1 NCTPRESSVVCR
13 FLILKALSFKAVYL
27 HWISWSKQG
36 AHETVTAFHYPVF
49 VRFNSSHG
57 FPVEL
62 GLDASILQLK
72 EAVAQRQGVPADE
85 LRVIFAGR
93 ELSNDLTLQNCD
105 LVQQSIV
112 HIVQNLQKN
121 SDKDETEDNHAGGIL
136 KTLERVPESLTRIDL
151 SSSILPSLSAGL
163 AVILDTKEPNISPPS
178 EKSGAA
184 SYNSFYVFCK
194 NFCQAVKPG
203 KLRVRCN
210 ECKQG
215 TLTLARGPSCWDDV
229 LIPNRIT
236 GVCQSPDC
244 SGNVAEFYF
253 KCGAHPTTD
262 SETSVALNLVT
273 TNSRGITCITCTDI
287 RSPVLVF
294 QCMHRHV
301 ICLDCFH
308 LYCVTMLN
316 DRQFI
321 YDPDLGYSLPCVA
334 GCPDSLIKEVHHFRI
349 LGEEQYNRYQRYGA
363 EECVLQM
370 GGLLCPTPSC
380 GAGLLPEP
388 EVRKIV
394 CEPGNGIGCGFVF
407 CRECKEEY
415 HEGECSSFLS
425 TQGAVAR
432 KGYVVD
438 ENAAMQARWEEAS
451 KETIKKTTKPCPNCH
466 IPVEKN
472 GGCMHMKC
480 PRPQCRFEWCW
491 NCGLEWNRTCMG
503 NHWFD

>member
-1 NCTPRESSVVCR
+1 GRRSPTGTGGLAAAFSTTIPRADGQTARAGRQTDSGP
-13 FLILKALSFKAVYL
+13 
-27 HWISWSKQG
+27 HHSK
-36 AHETVTAFHYPVF
+36 
-49 VRFNSSHG
+49 FNSSHG

-62 GLDASILQLK
+62 RSDASILQLK
-72 EAVAQRQGVPADE
+72 EVVAQRLAVPADQ
-85 LRVIFAGR
+85 LRVIFAGK

-105 LVQQSIV
+105 LTQQSIV
-112 HIVQNLQKN
+112 HIVQSPQKSSQKN
-121 SDKDETEDNHAGGIL
+121 DEAENKHAGGIL
-136 KTLERVPESLTRIDL
+136 KTLERESESLTRVDL

-163 AVILDTKEPNISPPS
+163 AVILDTTKPSISLPS
-178 EKSGAA
+178 EKSGAD

-203 KLRVRCN
+203 KLRVRCSV
-210 ECKQG
+210 CKQG

-236 GVCQSPDC
+236 GVCQSQRC
-244 SGNVAEFYF
+244 NGTIAEFYF

-273 TNSRGITCITCTDI
+273 TNSRSITCITCTDI

-321 YDPDLGYSLPCVA
+321 HDLELGYSLPCVA
-334 GCPDSLIKEVHHFRI
+334 GCPDSLIKELHHFRI

-370 GGLLCPTPSC
+370 GGVLCPTPGC

-388 EVRKIV
+388 GVRKIV
-394 CEPGNGIGCGFVF
+394 CETGNGLGCGFVF

-415 HEGECSSFLS
+415 HEGECSSLLS
-425 TQGAVAR
+425 TQGAMAQ

-438 ENAAMQARWEEAS
+438 EHAARQARWEEAS
-451 KETIKKTTKPCPNCH
+451 RETIKKTTKPCPNCH

-480 PRPQCRFEWCW
+480 PRPQCKFEWCW

-503 NHWFD
+503 DHWFD

>member
-1 NCTPRESSVVCR
+1 MSMRNHQE
-13 FLILKALSFKAVYL
+13 
-27 HWISWSKQG
+27 
-36 AHETVTAFHYPVF
+36 VF

-57 FPVEL
+57 FPVEV
-62 GLDASILQLK
+62 GSDSSILQLK
-72 EAVAQRQGVPADE
+72 EAVAQRQGVPADQ

-105 LVQQSIV
+105 LAQQSIV
-112 HIVQNLQKN
+112 HIVQSPQN
-121 SDKDETEDNHAGGIL
+121 SSQNNEKTEDSCVGGVL
-136 KTLERVPESLTRIDL
+136 KALKREPKSLTRIDL
-151 SSSILPSLSAGL
+151 STSILPSVSAGL
-163 AVILDTKEPNISPPS
+163 AVILDPRKSSASPPA

-203 KLRVRCN
+203 KLRVRCSV
-210 ECKQG
+210 CKQG

-229 LIPNRIT
+229 LIPNRIG
-236 GVCQSPDC
+236 GVCQFQGC
-244 SGNVAEFYF
+244 NGNVAEFYF
-253 KCGAHPTTD
+253 KCGAHPTAD

-273 TNSRGITCITCTDI
+273 TNSRCITCITCTDI

-294 QCMHRHV
+294 QCVHRHV

-316 DRQFI
+316 DRQFTH
-321 YDPDLGYSLPCVA
+321 DPEIGYSLPCVA
-334 GCPDSLIKEVHHFRI
+334 GCPDSLIKELHHFRI

-370 GGLLCPTPSC
+370 GGVLCPTPGC

-388 EVRKIV
+388 GLRRIL
-394 CEPGNGIGCGFVF
+394 CEPGNGIGCGYVF
-407 CRECKEEY
+407 CRECKEEF
-415 HEGECSSFLS
+415 HEGECNSLLS
-425 TQGAVAR
+425 PPGAMAQ
-432 KGYVVD
+432 KGFVVD
-438 ENAAMQARWEEAS
+438 EHAAMQARWEEAS
-451 KETIKKTTKPCPNCH
+451 RETIKKTTKPCPNCN

-503 NHWFD
+503 DHWFE

>member
-1 NCTPRESSVVCR
+1 M
-13 FLILKALSFKAVYL
+13 I
-27 HWISWSKQG
+27 
-36 AHETVTAFHYPVF
+36 VF

-72 EAVAQRQGVPADE
+72 EAVAQRQGVPADQ

-112 HIVQNLQKN
+112 HIVQNPQKN
-121 SDKDETEDNHAGGIL
+121 SDKDETEDSHAGGIL

-236 GVCQSPDC
+236 GVCQSPKC

-287 RSPVLVF
+287 RNPVLVF

-321 YDPDLGYSLPCVA
+321 YDPDLGYSLPCVVECRVVKA
-334 GCPDSLIKEVHHFRI
+334 MDFSPSPSIYPTTGCKMNLSVLNNHVKLPFS
-349 LGEEQYNRYQRYGA
+349 YQ
-363 EECVLQM
+363 
-370 GGLLCPTPSC
+370 THS
-380 GAGLLPEP
+380 
-388 EVRKIV
+388 V
-394 CEPGNGIGCGFVF
+394 CEP
-407 CRECKEEY
+407 
-415 HEGECSSFLS
+415 
-425 TQGAVAR
+425 QR
-432 KGYVVD
+432 K
-438 ENAAMQARWEEAS
+438 
-451 KETIKKTTKPCPNCH
+451 KK
-466 IPVEKN
+466 
-472 GGCMHMKC
+472 
-480 PRPQCRFEWCW
+480 
-491 NCGLEWNRTCMG
+491 
-503 NHWFD
+503 